1 MPESPFAQP
10 ETTVLAYRGY
20 NYTNLGRSHEMINHP
35 EYGDFYRKRL
45 QECSIICSE
54 TLARK
59 IDLVSRVE
67 EQIDTT
73 LKIYS
78 DAVGLVVAVEM
89 AQVDIMQSM
98 YQLDLHKIQMTM
110 GYSLGELTALVVS
123 GCLTLKDALSIP
135 LSLAQDSAELAD
147 DCTLAVIFCLRQ
159 ELPAELVQMHCQK
172 VNAEG
177 EELIGI
183 SAILSPNSLIV
194 VGEGDSVDRLK
205 AKLSAEIESRIF
217 VKKNEH
223 KWPPL
228 HTSLTWRKNIPT
240 RAAMFMTKMQSGFTA
255 PSPPV
260 LSLVTGACSYNEV
273 NLRETIG
280 DWVDHPQNLWEA
292 VYETLVQG
300 TNTIIH
306 LGPAPNIIPA
316 TYHRLADNVELQTRG
331 SLHKRT
337 LATFVNRPWLKSLLP
352 EKAALLRAPS
362 LKHFILED
370 WLLDEAGK
378 E

>member
-1 MPESPFAQP
+1 MSESPFAQP

-20 NYTNLGRSHEMINHP
+20 NYTNLGRSHEMLIHP
-35 EYGDFYRKRL
+35 DYGEFYRKRL
-45 QECSIICSE
+45 QECSVICSE
-54 TLARK
+54 TLSRK
-59 IDLVSRVE
+59 IDLVSRVMKKKE
-67 EQIDTT
+67 TT
-73 LKIYS
+73 LRTYS

-89 AQVDIMQSM
+89 AQVDIMQAM
-98 YQLDLHKIQMTM
+98 FQVELQKFQMAM
-110 GYSLGELTALVVS
+110 GYSLGELAALVAS
-123 GCLTLKDALSIP
+123 GCLTLKDALTIP
-135 LSLAQDSAELAD
+135 LSLAKDAAKLASG
-147 DCTLAVIFCLRQ
+147 CTLAVIFCLRQ
-159 ELPAELVQMHCQK
+159 ELPADLVQKHCQK
-172 VNAEG
+172 VNAAG

-194 VGEGDSVDRLK
+194 VGEGDSVDQLK
-205 AKLSAEIESRIF
+205 ANLSEEIESRIF

-228 HTSLTWRKNIPT
+228 HTPLTWRKNIPT
-240 RAAMFMTKMQSGFTA
+240 RAALLMTKMQSGFTR

-260 LSLVTGACSYNEV
+260 LSLVTGSCSYNEI

-337 LATFVNRPWLKSLLP
+337 LATFVNRPWLKALLP
-352 EKAALLRAPS
+352 EKAALLRAPT

-370 WLLDEAGK
+370 WLLDEAG
-378 E
+378 EG